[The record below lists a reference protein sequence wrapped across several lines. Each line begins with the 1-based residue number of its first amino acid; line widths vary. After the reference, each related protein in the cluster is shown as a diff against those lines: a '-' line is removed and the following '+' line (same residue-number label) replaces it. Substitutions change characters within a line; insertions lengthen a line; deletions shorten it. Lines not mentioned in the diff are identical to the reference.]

1 MKVER
6 VALIIFLLALCVS
19 IGFNVHYRKVI
30 RDMPTESYIDTIPYY
45 YPVPK
50 DSLVIRYVTQ
60 TLPVAPKEENTQ
72 PKDTSATLPVVAD
85 SISHQEHADSAN
97 VSIPIAQKYYKEDEY
112 EAWVSGYMPSLDS
125 INVYAPKTVVNHYE
139 KTPWV
144 DVSVGLQAGIGWI
157 GGNNYRPYIGV
168 GVQIGIPL
176 RKIYGNRKR

>member
-6 VALIIFLLALCVS
+6 VALIIFILAFCVS
-19 IGFNVHYRKVI
+19 IGFNVHYKKKLENI
-30 RDMPTESYIDTIPYY
+30 PIESYIDTIPYY
-45 YPVPK
+45 QPVPK
-50 DSLVIRYVTQ
+50 DSVVIRYVTQ
-60 TLPVAPKEENTQ
+60 TLPVVSPTKPIKPEN
-72 PKDTSATLPVVAD
+72 DTTVMFPATDTMQTPSQD
-85 SISHQEHADSAN
+85 SVQI
-97 VSIPIAQKYYKEDEY
+97 SIPITQKHYQEPEY

-144 DVSVGLQAGIGWI
+144 DVSIGLQAGIGWI